1 MLKPINFKNSI
12 RGENIQYNFEYLEQR
27 IRSEALSV
35 GGRGIIE
42 GMDIVVIDNTK
53 IQITPGRYID
63 TTGEEVPFPGGEY
76 RVKKFEPVEREAK
89 GLKVNALGQAF
100 LPSRP
105 YSTHFGGYFTTG
117 QYDYLYPTKDLIF
130 TSTSSGTNIKA
141 VKVENEIVTFDA
153 GMWAGREINAKYL
166 YARNRMDTVIVNKK
180 SGVVVVTGTMS
191 PSMSHADLIDYDEY
205 IILGTLEISI
215 NTSTEIRVHY
225 NEREERP
232 IYVDA
237 DNNLF
242 LNGTEYR
249 RIFFQIPD
257 MPKIYDVYID
267 YINGDI
273 YSYIYEDGVLGWVK
287 VNGPSTGVQ
296 KEIKIFAPDDAGFP
310 ADLQTFQFDEE
321 DDLKYHFIPG
331 LNQIEIIIDNAPLM
345 SDQYDEI
352 VKDTEDINSGRG
364 FKLKDPLDRAT
375 FVEVRVTHNTDEAN
389 ANKSYQ
395 RSATFAKENIAYV
408 GSSTELLYEAAA
420 PYDAKEYQLEVFYKG
435 NKVYRDLDYIET
447 DENGEMLLSGLATH
461 FKFAYELE
469 EGAEI
474 VSRVTKN
481 VYSYDHIS
489 KVIENSYG
497 SIKEIGDKVD
507 GFTEILELSM
517 MEVDDRLL
525 QVEATGEAV
534 QKELTKMND
543 FVTKKDVI
551 KKDKIDPA
559 VVSGTMRKSFEDVYP
574 CESIINLEDLALTDL
589 IFVFKISNGNTH
601 ILIKDLDY
609 TLQEDGNDLV
619 LVLEESIV
627 DTTATILVKGV
638 KFGI

>member
-12 RGENIQYNFEYLEQR
+12 RGENIQDNFEFLEQR
-27 IRSEALSV
+27 LRSEALSV

-42 GMDIVVIDNTK
+42 GMDIVVVDNSK
-53 IQITPGRYID
+53 IHITPGRYID
-63 TTGEEVPFPGGEY
+63 TTGEEVLFPGGEY
-76 RVKKFEPVEREAK
+76 RVKRFEPVEREAK
-89 GLKVNALGQAF
+89 GLKVNALGQAS

-105 YSTHFGGYFTTG
+105 YSTHFSGYFTTG
-117 QYDYLYPTKDLIF
+117 QYDFLYPTKELTF
-130 TSTSSGTNIKA
+130 TSTAAGTNIKA
-141 VKVENEIVTFDA
+141 VKIENEVVTFDA

-166 YARNRMDTVIVNKK
+166 YARNRMDTVIINKN
-180 SGVVVVTGTMS
+180 SGAVVVTGTMS
-191 PSMSHADLIDYDEY
+191 PSMSHADLIDYKEY
-205 IILGTLEISI
+205 IIIGTLEISI
-215 NTSTEIRVHY
+215 NTEIEIKVHY

-232 IYVDA
+232 IYVDS

-249 RIFFQIPD
+249 RIFFVIPD

-267 YINGDI
+267 YINGNI
-273 YSYIYEDGVLGWVK
+273 YSYIYQDGVLGWVK

-296 KEIKIFAPDDAGFP
+296 KEIKIFTPDSSDFP
-310 ADLQTFQFDEE
+310 SDLQTFKFDAEG
-321 DDLKYHFIPG
+321 DLKYHYIPG
-331 LNQIEIIIDNAPLM
+331 LNQIEIIIDNASLM

-352 VKDTEDINSGRG
+352 IKDTEDINNGIG
-364 FKLKDPLDRAT
+364 FKLKDPLDKPAY
-375 FVEVRVTHNTDEAN
+375 VEVRVTHNTDEAN

-408 GSSTELLYEAAA
+408 GSSTDLLYESAV
-420 PYDAKEYQLEVFYKG
+420 PYDAGEYQLEVFYKG
-435 NKVYRDLDYIET
+435 QKVYRDLDYIEA
-447 DENGEMLLSGLATH
+447 DVNGDMLLSGLATH
-461 FKFAYELE
+461 FKFVYELE
-469 EGAEI
+469 EGTEV

-497 SIKEIGDKVD
+497 SIKDIIDQVNE
-507 GFTEILELSM
+507 FTNYLELSM
-517 MEVDDRLL
+517 NEVDDRLFHL
-525 QVEATGEAV
+525 ESAGEVV
-534 QKELTKMND
+534 QKELSKMSE

-551 KKDKIDPA
+551 NKDKIDSA
-559 VVSGTMRKSFEDVYP
+559 IVSNTMRESFENAYP
-574 CESIINLEDLALTDL
+574 CEAIINLDDLKLTDL
-589 IFVFKISNGNTH
+589 FFVFKLNMGNTN

-609 TLQEDGNDLV
+609 TLQESGNDIV
-619 LVLEESIV
+619 LILHESVV